1 MKRFSNFVFGIKDK
15 AGAVVINTSKIGFS
29 FISKLIYLKYKIV
42 KNIMYIIICKM
53 DLILKLIFIMFVIL
67 NIINANI
74 DKEINCII
82 LIICVLKI
90 L

>member
-1 MKRFSNFVFGIKDK
+1 M
-15 AGAVVINTSKIGFS
+15 AGAVVMNISKMGFS

-42 KNIMYIIICKM
+42 KNVMYIMICKK

-74 DKEINCII
+74 DKIINCII

>member
-1 MKRFSNFVFGIKDK
+1 MNI
-15 AGAVVINTSKIGFS
+15 SKMEFS

-42 KNIMYIIICKM
+42 KNMMYIIICKIH
-53 DLILKLIFIMFVIL
+53 LILKLIFIMFVIL
-67 NIINANI
+67 NRINADI
-74 DKEINCII
+74 DKIINCII

>member
-1 MKRFSNFVFGIKDK
+1 MRRFSNFNFGIKDK
-15 AGAVVINTSKIGFS
+15 AGAVVMHMSKMGFS
-29 FISKLIYLKYKIV
+29 FMSKLIYLKYKIV
-42 KNIMYIIICKM
+42 KNIMYTIICKM

-67 NIINANI
+67 NIINADI
-74 DKEINCII
+74 DKKIICII